1 MPGEIVLEMKDISKK
16 FPGVLALDHANL
28 EIQKGEVH
36 ILLGENGAGK
46 STLIKILAG
55 AYSRDSGEI
64 FFEGKKL
71 IAQTGTDIRDKYDL
85 SGIQPDTS
93 SEYCGKHISWKRT
106 IKSWFTG

>member
-46 STLIKILAG
+46 STLIKILALIPETLE
-55 AYSRDSGEI
+55 RFFLKEKNLEI
-64 FFEGKKL
+64 Y
-71 IAQTGTDIRDKYDL
+71 RPNRYR
-85 SGIQPDTS
+85 
-93 SEYCGKHISWKRT
+93 H
-106 IKSWFTG
+106 